1 MFPACRQSGMLAL
14 QLQGAIPMTLSTKH
28 ASLLA
33 CAALAGGL
41 GLAGTASAL
50 SMTDLA
56 QGYALAA
63 QAAPK
68 ADAKAAEG
76 KCGEGKCGA
85 DKAASHAADKK
96 PAEGKCGEG
105 KCGADKSKA
114 KPAPA
119 AKKAAEGKCGEG
131 KCGAGH

>member
-1 MFPACRQSGMLAL
+1 MRPPALRSIHYLEFL
-14 QLQGAIPMTLSTKH
+14 MTVSTKRV
-28 ASLLA
+28 SLLT

-41 GLAGTASAL
+41 GVAGSASAL
-50 SMTDLA
+50 SMTDLV

-76 KCGEGKCGA
+76 KCGEGKCGS
-85 DKAASHAADKK
+85 SHTKPAEKK

-105 KCGADKSKA
+105 KCGADKD
-114 KPAPA
+114 
-119 AKKAAEGKCGEG
+119 KKAAPKPAAPKKGSEGKCGEG
-131 KCGAGH
+131 KCGASH

>member
-1 MFPACRQSGMLAL
+1 
-14 QLQGAIPMTLSTKH
+14 MTLSTKH
-28 ASLLA
+28 ASMLA

-41 GLAGTASAL
+41 GLAGTAPAL

-68 ADAKAAEG
+68 ADSKTAEG

-85 DKAASHAADKK
+85 DKATSHAADKK

-105 KCGADKSKA
+105 KCGADKTKA

-119 AKKAAEGKCGEG
+119 AKKTAEGKCGEG

>member
-1 MFPACRQSGMLAL
+1 
-14 QLQGAIPMTLSTKH
+14 MTLSTKH

-63 QAAPK
+63 QAVPK

>member
-1 MFPACRQSGMLAL
+1 
-14 QLQGAIPMTLSTKH
+14 MTLSTRH

-68 ADAKAAEG
+68 ADSKTAEG

-85 DKAASHAADKK
+85 DKATSHAADKK

-105 KCGADKSKA
+105 KCGADKTKA

-119 AKKAAEGKCGEG
+119 AKKGAEGKCGEG

>member
-1 MFPACRQSGMLAL
+1 
-14 QLQGAIPMTLSTKH
+14 MTLSTRH

-68 ADAKAAEG
+68 ADSKTAEG

-85 DKAASHAADKK
+85 DKATSHAADKK
-96 PAEGKCGEG
+96 PVEGKCGEG
-105 KCGADKSKA
+105 KCGADKTKA

-119 AKKAAEGKCGEG
+119 AKKTAEGKCGEG

>member
-1 MFPACRQSGMLAL
+1 
-14 QLQGAIPMTLSTKH
+14 MTLSTRH

-68 ADAKAAEG
+68 ADSKSAEG
-76 KCGEGKCGA
+76 QCGEGKCGA
-85 DKAASHAADKK
+85 DKATSHAADKK

-105 KCGADKSKA
+105 KCGADKTKA

-119 AKKAAEGKCGEG
+119 AKKGAEGKCGEG

>member
-1 MFPACRQSGMLAL
+1 
-14 QLQGAIPMTLSTKH
+14 MTLSTKH

-85 DKAASHAADKK
+85 DKAAGHAADKK

-105 KCGADKSKA
+105 KCGADKTKP

-119 AKKAAEGKCGEG
+119 AGKAAEGKCGEG

>member
-1 MFPACRQSGMLAL
+1 
-14 QLQGAIPMTLSTKH
+14 MTLSTKH

-63 QAAPK
+63 QATPK

-85 DKAASHAADKK
+85 DKAKPHTADKK
-96 PAEGKCGEG
+96 TAEGQCGEG
-105 KCGADKSKA
+105 KCGADKTKA

-119 AKKAAEGKCGEG
+119 AKKTAEGKCGEG

>member
-1 MFPACRQSGMLAL
+1 
-14 QLQGAIPMTLSTKH
+14 MTLSTKH

-85 DKAASHAADKK
+85 DK
-96 PAEGKCGEG
+96 
-105 KCGADKSKA
+105 SKA
-114 KPAPA
+114 TPAPA
-119 AKKAAEGKCGEG
+119 AKKTAEGKCGEG